1 MSTFDESGFRFDF
14 SAASSGAI
22 IHDKND
28 DGCDGNTFWP
38 GVDFR
43 VKEAPQEV
51 WIEVKSWSLQ
61 SILERAS
68 RRGAGRDFALKMAAD
83 QFRDDIVAKFLGT
96 TSFLAWSG
104 IGIPQK
110 VKFVVFLEPPN
121 RASRALLSPFK
132 DRLCDEFK
140 NAQARPWGRKLG
152 FMVVDFELFAS
163 EFPTYPVSRP

>member
-1 MSTFDESGFRFDF
+1 LSIFDESRFRFDF
-14 SAASSGAI
+14 SAASGGAT

-28 DGCDGNTFWP
+28 DGCDGNTVWP

-43 VKEAPQEV
+43 VKEANKEV

-61 SILERAS
+61 SILDRAS
-68 RRGAGRDFALKMAAD
+68 RRGAHRDFTIKMAAD

-110 VKFVVFLEPPN
+110 VNFVVFLEPPN
-121 RASRALLSPFK
+121 RATRALLSPFK
-132 DRLCDEFK
+132 DRLRDEFK
-140 NAQARPWGRKLG
+140 NAQARAWGRKLG
-152 FMVVDFELFAS
+152 FMVVDFELFTS
-163 EFPTYPVSRP
+163 EFPAYPVTRL